1 MMVTVWVGM
10 SATQIFGPY
19 FYEDSDSGDAV
30 TVTKETYLAMLQQ
43 VFNEETLME
52 LNDHWYQQDGAPAHS
67 SKVVLDWLETSFPQR
82 LISIKSSFPWPA
94 NSPDLNPL
102 DFLSM
107 GVCEARGF
115 CRKSAEHQRNQRADQ
130 KHPSCDGARAFPP
143 KKFPLRKVPSLELFL
158 PGRFPS

>member
-1 MMVTVWVGM
+1 M

-19 FYEDSDSGDAV
+19 FYEISDSGNAV

-82 LISIKSSFPWPA
+82 LISI
-94 NSPDLNPL
+94 
-102 DFLSM
+102 
-107 GVCEARGF
+107 
-115 CRKSAEHQRNQRADQ
+115 
-130 KHPSCDGARAFPP
+130 
-143 KKFPLRKVPSLELFL
+143 
-158 PGRFPS
+158 